1 MTKLFKSSC
10 QAGFL
15 QLQRINVCIINI
27 DAASEC
33 TPLFSNLQ
41 TFIYN
46 QMNIQIFTNALIGNF
61 T

>member
-1 MTKLFKSSC
+1 MTKLFKLSW

-15 QLQRINVCIINI
+15 QLQRINVCIVNI
-27 DAASEC
+27 DASSEY

-41 TFIYN
+41 TSTYSY
-46 QMNIQIFTNALIGNF
+46 MNIQIFTNALIANF